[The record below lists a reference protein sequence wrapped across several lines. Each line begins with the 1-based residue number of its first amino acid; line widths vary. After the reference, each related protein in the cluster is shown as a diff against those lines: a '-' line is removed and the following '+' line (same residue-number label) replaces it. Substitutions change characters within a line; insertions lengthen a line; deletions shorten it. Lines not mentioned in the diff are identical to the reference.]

1 MLYSSLEYEIKL
13 LNKFILPMANN
24 KSAKKRILITE
35 RNRLQN
41 RFYKT
46 SVKNLTKV
54 FVNNLQIY
62 KNLPNPENKKKVQNS
77 LNHAYKL
84 IDKAY
89 NKNVFDKNT
98 ADRKKSKLAIKLKN
112 MNSN

>member
-1 MLYSSLEYEIKL
+1 
-13 LNKFILPMANN
+13 MANN

-54 FVNNLQIY
+54 FLNNLQTY
-62 KNLPNPENKKKVQNS
+62 KNFPNPENKEKVENS
-77 LNHAYKL
+77 LSRVYKL
-84 IDKAY
+84 IDKAH
-89 NKNVFDKNT
+89 NKNVFHKNT
-98 ADRKKSKLAIKLKN
+98 AGRKKSKLAIKLKN